1 MGACL
6 TKKFSKPLCNSMNAF
21 RRFLTFIVFGFWM
34 GGFTFYALVV
44 IPTAHGV
51 LGGHREVG
59 FITRQVTYWLN
70 LSSLLA
76 LALLTW
82 NFFVEQFRHPTLSW
96 RLPGITL
103 GIMFTAQ
110 IALFAEHPI
119 LDRMLDGETQSIS
132 SHGQFYSWHRVYL
145 LTAAVQWL
153 AAILHAWTLTGTTRS
168 GAAPTR
174 HRLR

>member
-1 MGACL
+1 
-6 TKKFSKPLCNSMNAF
+6 MNAF
-21 RRFLTFIVFGFWM
+21 RQFLTFVVFAFWA

-51 LGGHREVG
+51 LGTHREVG
-59 FITRQVTYWLN
+59 FITRQVTQWLN
-70 LSSLLA
+70 LGSLLA

-82 NFFVEQFRHPTLSW
+82 HFFVERIRHPALSW
-96 RLPGITL
+96 RLPGTTL
-103 GIMFTAQ
+103 GIMFATQ

-132 SHGQFYSWHRVYL
+132 SHGQFYSWHRIYL

-153 AAILHAWTLTGTTRS
+153 AAIIHAWTLTRATQPGMAKQR
-168 GAAPTR
+168 R
-174 HRLR
+174 